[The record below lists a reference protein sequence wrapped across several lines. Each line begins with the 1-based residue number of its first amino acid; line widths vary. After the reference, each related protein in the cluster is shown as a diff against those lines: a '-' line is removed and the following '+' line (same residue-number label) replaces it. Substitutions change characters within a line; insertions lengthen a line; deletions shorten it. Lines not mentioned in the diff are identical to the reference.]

1 MARERSEIVHR
12 RNTCLS
18 RWPAQRGIFGGRR
31 LRDEKSR
38 LPTNIVAEPEPMMA
52 LKQYATM
59 FREALPVAELFV
71 FKE

>member
-18 RWPAQRGIFGGRR
+18 RWSAQRGIIGGRR

-38 LPTNIVAEPEPMMA
+38 LPTNIVAEPDPMLA
-52 LKQYATM
+52 LKRYARM
-59 FREALPVAELFV
+59 FQKRYW
-71 FKE
+71 